1 MKRWTDLIDGVGS
14 TGGQASSKGGEQET
28 GELKRD
34 RGHGKASGCG
44 ADDQSC
50 DTSESTVQSVSK
62 KPSLYITPELWL
74 SNPERSLAQINFLL
88 FLWLTVVPG
97 TRHN

>member
-14 TGGQASSKGGEQET
+14 TGCQASSKGGEQET

-34 RGHGKASGCG
+34 RGHGKASGRG

-50 DTSESTVQSVSK
+50 NTSESTVQSINK
-62 KPSLYITPELWL
+62 KPSLYITLELRL
-74 SNPERSLAQINFLL
+74 SNPERTLVQINFLL
-88 FLWLTVVPG
+88 FLWFKVAPG
-97 TRHN
+97 TGDS